1 MDALIKTRKFQFVA
15 LLIVFT
21 LLCLIIAPS
30 DTNILWR
37 LPPLI
42 KGFPLAINDSVEY
55 LMNDWFPIEVYDPE
69 IDDYEQKTLLS
80 QVTRSISST
89 ILFLINLIREVLLG
103 GVKTVV
109 TFTSWDWATENPWAR
124 WPALPWTVVAAGATI
139 LGYALNGRGLAI
151 LAGFSFV
158 YIAVFGQ
165 WEPSMETLSFVLI
178 AAPVSFLLGLVLGV
192 WAYKSR
198 TVEMVLKPDPQRRA
212 DDAAFFIPCTRD
224 GVFRHW

>member
-178 AAPVSFLLGLVLGV
+178 AAPVSFLLGLVLGRV
-192 WAYKSR
+192 GLQESDR
-198 TVEMVLKPDPQRRA
+198 
-212 DDAAFFIPCTRD
+212 RD
-224 GVFRHW
+224 GV